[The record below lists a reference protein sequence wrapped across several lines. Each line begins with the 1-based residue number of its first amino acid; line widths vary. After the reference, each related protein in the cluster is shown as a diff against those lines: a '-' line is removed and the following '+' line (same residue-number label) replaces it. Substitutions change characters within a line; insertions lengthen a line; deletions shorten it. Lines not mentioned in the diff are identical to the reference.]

1 MKHFA
6 LSVIVAGLLLVGL
19 VSLKAGQDGQQ
30 RGQISGFGAADGKP
44 IRNATARLR
53 EFESGQLTA
62 STACDSS
69 GIFAFVGVPAGTY
82 VVELVCN
89 GGALLGASSPVSL
102 KPGAM
107 ATHSVA
113 VDISEPAARTAGAAA
128 CLGSTSKMAG
138 LFDVTR
144 RPFMSALGL
153 TVVAAAGASG
163 VAAVVA
169 TKDDAS
175 GSR

>member
-6 LSVIVAGLLLVGL
+6 LLTVAGLLCVGL
-19 VSLKAGQDGQQ
+19 VSLNAGQEAQQ

-62 STACDSS
+62 SIACDSS
-69 GIFAFVGVPAGTY
+69 GVFAFVGVPAGTY

-89 GGALLGASSPVSL
+89 GGVLLGASSPVRVT
-102 KPGAM
+102 PGAM
-107 ATHSVA
+107 AAHSVA
-113 VDISEPAARTAGAAA
+113 VDISEPAARSAGAAA
-128 CLGSTSKMAG
+128 CFGSMSKMSR
-138 LFDVTR
+138 LFDATR

>member
-1 MKHFA
+1 MKHSA
-6 LSVIVAGLLLVGL
+6 LSITVAGLLLVGFL
-19 VSLKAGQDGQQ
+19 SVQAAQDGQQ

-44 IRNATARLR
+44 VRNATARLR
-53 EFESGQLTA
+53 EFTSGQLTA

-89 GGALLGASSPVSL
+89 AGGLLGASSPVSL
-102 KPGAM
+102 RPGAM
-107 ATHSVA
+107 AIHSVA
-113 VDISEPAARTAGAAA
+113 VDINEPAARTGGATA
-128 CLGSTSKMAG
+128 CFGSASKMAG
-138 LFDVTR
+138 LFDATR

-153 TVVAAAGASG
+153 TVVAAASASG